1 MEKTMTQFHNGK
13 TEKFRVGM
21 VVEFYRE
28 IDVVAIDGEEAAEIA
43 EARQRYKQKV
53 LADLGYIIG
62 DVEIL
67 STEKINENR

>member
-1 MEKTMTQFHNGK
+1 MEKTMTQFPSHR
-13 TEKFRVGM
+13 TQKFKVGM

-28 IDVVAIDGEEAAEIA
+28 IDVVAIDEKEAAEIA
-43 EARQRYKQKV
+43 EARQRYKHKV

-67 STEKINENR
+67 STEKIDEN